1 MKAILSLVVV
11 GLFVGCSGD
20 DNPTSPKVAHLDLLG
35 TTKADAIALLE
46 DDKHNYRYCDL
57 DEESD
62 GCPMTADLVY
72 GRYTVYFSDGVVVFY
87 EIEDDG
93 GITSFGE
100 SPF

>member
-1 MKAILSLVVV
+1 MKAILSFIVV
-11 GLFVGCSGD
+11 GLFIGCSGD
-20 DNPTSPKVAHLDLLG
+20 DNPASPKVAYLDLLVM
-35 TTKADAIALLE
+35 TKADAVALLE
-46 DDKHNYRYCDL
+46 DNKHSYRYCDL
-57 DEESD
+57 DEESG

-93 GITSFGE
+93 GIASFGE